1 MREVSQRF
9 KRRCYNRARFSPRE
23 RLLRKEIYSQG
34 ICGNFIDFFAP
45 GVNIISTSPGDRYNL
60 FHLTSMAVVS
70 VTEAAVPFSSVPS
83 RAPPHADAKSLR
95 ADG

>member
-1 MREVSQRF
+1 MLQQSQVQPEG
-9 KRRCYNRARFSPRE
+9 KAS
-23 RLLRKEIYSQG
+23 KEGVYSQG